1 MFSRGKIKYFY
12 DCSLKLKIKG
22 NNDYENLETTITIKE
37 INNEDEDEHFQYDY
51 DSSDSKSTSKKFPLV
66 NNFKSARDEVEKDI
80 RNIFNA
86 LKESFLNKS

>member
-37 INNEDEDEHFQYDY
+37 INNEDEDEHFQYEF
-51 DSSDSKSTSKKFPLV
+51 DSIDSKSTSKKFPLV
-66 NNFKSARDEVEKDI
+66 NNFKSAKDEVEKDI
-80 RNIFNA
+80 RKIFNA
-86 LKESFLNKS
+86 LKESFLNK

>member
-1 MFSRGKIKYFY
+1 MVFSRGKIKYFY
-12 DCSLKLKIKG
+12 DCSLKLRIKG

-51 DSSDSKSTSKKFPLV
+51 DSSDIKSTSKKFPLV
-66 NNFKSARDEVEKDI
+66 NNFKSAKDEVEKDI

-86 LKESFLNKS
+86 LKESFLNK